1 MSDHEGVLELRLAEG
16 EEVIGAVTAA
26 LLSLGWPT
34 AYVRASG
41 RYEQIRLADGRPG
54 AAGVTLADDDGG
66 LLLSLEGGW
75 DARKS
80 ERLQLMA
87 MALAIL
93 GGQPTMRGGL
103 VLGLVAADVTIL
115 LQRSLPFGAVA
126 SASAAPRATLE
137 APPARPATQPVVV
150 ARPSAPAAPPV
161 APARPSTSQG
171 GSMRVQP
178 SAPLSGLSPL
188 PPPAAAALDWGAVT
202 AFSAKVQ
209 ADIENSDDVDLDA
222 LKRGDVLLHP
232 SLGRCRFHEALGED
246 SAKVLL
252 PNQSMRKLMMRV
264 FRIVPAGPDRVFNL
278 IKKD

>member
-1 MSDHEGVLELRLAEG
+1 MSEHEGVLELRLAEG
-16 EEVIGAVTAA
+16 EEVAGAVTAA

-34 AYVRASG
+34 GYVRASG
-41 RYEQIRLADGRPG
+41 RYEQIRLSDGRNSS
-54 AAGVTLADDDGG
+54 ATVTLADDEGG

-80 ERLQLMA
+80 ERLRLMA
-87 MALAIL
+87 TALATL
-93 GGQPTMRGGL
+93 GGQPTLRGGQ
-103 VLGLVAADVTIL
+103 VLGLVAADITVL
-115 LQRSLPFGAVA
+115 LQRSVAFGAAA
-126 SASAAPRATLE
+126 SAGT
-137 APPARPATQPVVV
+137 PARTVHEVAAT
-150 ARPSAPAAPPV
+150 RPAAPPQV
-161 APARPSTSQG
+161 ISRSTPAPIAPARPSTSQG

-178 SAPLSGLSPL
+178 SAPLNGLSS
-188 PPPAAAALDWGAVT
+188 PPPPPSPAAALDWGAVT
-202 AFSAKVQ
+202 AYSAKVQ
-209 ADIENSDDVDLDA
+209 EDIENSDDVDLDH

-232 SLGRCRFHEALGED
+232 SLGRCRFHESLGED

>member
-1 MSDHEGVLELRLAEG
+1 MSEHEGVLELRLAEG
-16 EEVIGAVTAA
+16 EEVAGAVTAA

-34 AYVRASG
+34 GYVRASG
-41 RYEQIRLADGRPG
+41 RYEQIRLSDGRNSS
-54 AAGVTLADDDGG
+54 ATVTLADDEGG

-80 ERLQLMA
+80 ERLRLMA
-87 MALAIL
+87 TALATL
-93 GGQPTMRGGL
+93 GGQPTLRGGQ
-103 VLGLVAADVTIL
+103 VLGLVAADITVL
-115 LQRSLPFGAVA
+115 LQRSVAFGAAA
-126 SASAAPRATLE
+126 SAGT
-137 APPARPATQPVVV
+137 PARTVHEVAAT
-150 ARPSAPAAPPV
+150 RPAAPPQV
-161 APARPSTSQG
+161 ISRSAPTPIAPARPSTSQG

-178 SAPLSGLSPL
+178 SAPLSGLSS
-188 PPPAAAALDWGAVT
+188 PPPPPSPAAALDWGAVT
-202 AFSAKVQ
+202 AYSAKVQ
-209 ADIENSDDVDLDA
+209 EDIENSDDVDLDH

-232 SLGRCRFHEALGED
+232 SLGRCRFHESLGED

>member
-1 MSDHEGVLELRLAEG
+1 MSEHEGVLELRLAEG
-16 EEVIGAVTAA
+16 EEVAGAVTAA

-34 AYVRASG
+34 GYVRASG
-41 RYEQIRLADGRPG
+41 RYEQIRLSDGRNSG
-54 AAGVTLADDDGG
+54 ATVTLADDEGG

-80 ERLQLMA
+80 ERLRLMA
-87 MALAIL
+87 TALATL
-93 GGQPTMRGGL
+93 GGQPTLRGGQ
-103 VLGLVAADVTIL
+103 VLGLVAADVTVL
-115 LQRSLPFGAVA
+115 LQRSAAFGAAA
-126 SASAAPRATLE
+126 SAGQAARAHQE
-137 APPARPATQPVVV
+137 VAPPRPAAQPQVIS
-150 ARPSAPAAPPV
+150 RSTPAPIAPP
-161 APARPSTSQG
+161 RPSTSQG

-178 SAPLSGLSPL
+178 AAPLSGLSS
-188 PPPAAAALDWGAVT
+188 PPPPPSPAAALDWGAVT
-202 AFSAKVQ
+202 AYSAKVQ
-209 ADIENSDDVDLDA
+209 EDIENTDDVDLDH

-232 SLGRCRFHEALGED
+232 SLGRCRFHELLGED

>member
-1 MSDHEGVLELRLAEG
+1 MSEHEAVLELRLAEG
-16 EEVIGAVTAA
+16 EEVIGAVSAA

-41 RYEQIRLADGRPG
+41 RYEQIRLSDGRPG
-54 AAGVTLADDDGG
+54 AGSVTLTDDEGG
-66 LLLSLEGGW
+66 LLLALEGGW

-87 MALAIL
+87 TALATL
-93 GGQPTMRGGL
+93 GGQPTVRGGQ
-103 VLGLVAADVTIL
+103 VLGLLAADVTVL
-115 LQRSLPFGAVA
+115 LQRSTSFGA
-126 SASAAPRATLE
+126 SASASPSHRAATENAPS
-137 APPARPATQPVVV
+137 RPAAVPVVV
-150 ARPSAPAAPPV
+150 SRTAPPSPVAAP
-161 APARPSTSQG
+161 RPSTSQG

-178 SAPLSGLSPL
+178 AAPLSGLSSPAA
-188 PPPAAAALDWGAVT
+188 PPAAALDWGAVT

>member
-1 MSDHEGVLELRLAEG
+1 
-16 EEVIGAVTAA
+16 
-26 LLSLGWPT
+26 
-34 AYVRASG
+34 
-41 RYEQIRLADGRPG
+41 
-54 AAGVTLADDDGG
+54 
-66 LLLSLEGGW
+66 
-75 DARKS
+75 
-80 ERLQLMA
+80 
-87 MALAIL
+87 
-93 GGQPTMRGGL
+93 
-103 VLGLVAADVTIL
+103 
-115 LQRSLPFGAVA
+115 
-126 SASAAPRATLE
+126 
-137 APPARPATQPVVV
+137 
-150 ARPSAPAAPPV
+150 
-161 APARPSTSQG
+161 
-171 GSMRVQP
+171 MRVQP
-178 SAPLSGLSPL
+178 AAPLSGLSPL

>member
-1 MSDHEGVLELRLAEG
+1 MSEHEGVLELRLAEG
-16 EEVIGAVTAA
+16 EEVAGAVTAA

-34 AYVRASG
+34 GYVRASG
-41 RYEQIRLADGRPG
+41 RYEQIRLSDGRNSS
-54 AAGVTLADDDGG
+54 ATVTLADDEGG

-80 ERLQLMA
+80 ERLRLMA
-87 MALAIL
+87 TALATL
-93 GGQPTMRGGL
+93 GGQPTLRGGQ
-103 VLGLVAADVTIL
+103 VLGLIAADITVL
-115 LQRSLPFGAVA
+115 LQRSAAFGAAA
-126 SASAAPRATLE
+126 SAGQPARTVYEAAAPR
-137 APPARPATQPVVV
+137 
-150 ARPSAPAAPPV
+150 PAAPPQV
-161 APARPSTSQG
+161 VSRSIPAPIAPPRPSTSQG

-178 SAPLSGLSPL
+178 AAPLSGLSS
-188 PPPAAAALDWGAVT
+188 PPPSPAAALDWGAVT

-209 ADIENSDDVDLDA
+209 ADIENSDDVDLDH

>member
-1 MSDHEGVLELRLAEG
+1 MSEHEGVLELRLAEG
-16 EEVIGAVTAA
+16 EEVAGAVTAA

-34 AYVRASG
+34 GYVRASG
-41 RYEQIRLADGRPG
+41 RYEQIRLSDGRNSG
-54 AAGVTLADDDGG
+54 ATVTLADDEGG

-80 ERLQLMA
+80 ERLRLMA
-87 MALAIL
+87 TALAAL
-93 GGQPTMRGGL
+93 GGQPTLRGGQ
-103 VLGLVAADVTIL
+103 VLGLVAADITVL
-115 LQRSLPFGAVA
+115 LQRSAAFGA
-126 SASAAPRATLE
+126 SASAGQPARAHQE
-137 APPARPATQPVVV
+137 VAPPRPAAQPQVIS
-150 ARPSAPAAPPV
+150 RSTPAPIAPP
-161 APARPSTSQG
+161 RPSTSQG

-178 SAPLSGLSPL
+178 AAPLSGLSS
-188 PPPAAAALDWGAVT
+188 PPPPPSPAAALDWGAVT
-202 AFSAKVQ
+202 AYSAKVQ
-209 ADIENSDDVDLDA
+209 EDIENTDDVDLDH

-232 SLGRCRFHEALGED
+232 SLGRCRFHELLGED